1 MQDWDI
7 YKQAALEYSRMRPRV
22 AFASVTPVAD
32 TKTQTPPADCLD
44 IQTCSY
50 GDRGEPSEVYL
61 DETGATTAWAYIPG
75 QLILTPAPTVDETL
89 GTTTPFTLVYYA
101 RHLPNEEQQTFPTI
115 PVEHLHFID
124 DLEQAITLELEADD
138 AARGPMVYSFG
149 QTQVSR
155 AEAVNTLRSRA
166 AALRSRVRSAVE
178 EPLAL
183 WS

>member
-32 TKTQTPPADCLD
+32 IKTQTPPADCLD
-44 IQTCSY
+44 IQSCSY
-50 GDRGEPSEVYL
+50 GVRGEPSEVYL
-61 DETGATTAWAYIPG
+61 DDAGATAAWAYLPG
-75 QLILTPAPTVDETL
+75 QLLLTPAPVVDETL

-101 RHLPNEEQQTFPTI
+101 RHLPDEDTQTFPTI
-115 PVEHLHFID
+115 PVEHLHFVD

-155 AEAVNTLRSRA
+155 AEAVSTLRARA
-166 AALRSRVRSAVE
+166 AQLRTRVRQAVE

>member
-22 AFASVTPVAD
+22 AFASLTPVAD
-32 TKTQTPPADCLD
+32 TKAQTPPVDCLD
-44 IQTCSY
+44 IQSCSY
-50 GDRGEPSEVYL
+50 GARGEPGEVYL
-61 DETGATTAWAYIPG
+61 DTTGATAAWAYLPG
-75 QLILTPAPTVDETL
+75 QLLLTPAPAVDETL
-89 GTTTPFTLVYYA
+89 GTTTPFTLVYLA
-101 RHLPNEEQQTFPTI
+101 RHLPDEDNQVFPTI
-115 PVEHLHFID
+115 PVEHLHFVD

-155 AEAVNTLRSRA
+155 AEAVSTLRARA
-166 AALRSRVRSAVE
+166 ATLRNRVRQAVE
-178 EPLAL
+178 EPLAI